1 MASFKEAFAKA
12 RKELGAG
19 KTFTWNGKSYTTDYA
34 EEAGKKAAPKPKAR
48 PASVEAK
55 GEAGAREL
63 KAKTEMA
70 KKASM
75 KEALKATSG
84 TAKPATASVSAS
96 AKMNVGPGA
105 KAASVA
111 ESRKSMTEA
120 ERRADRRAK
129 DAAATAARTAAR
141 KKPEESAK
149 LKRLRE
155 ELAMQKQRSAV
166 RSGMTLR
173 ERNGS

>member
-1 MASFKEAFAKA
+1 MATFKEAFAKA

-34 EEAGKKAAPKPKAR
+34 EEGKKATPKPKAR
-48 PASVEAK
+48 PASVEA
-55 GEAGAREL
+55 GAREV

-75 KEALKATSG
+75 KEALKATSAA
-84 TAKPATASVSAS
+84 AKPAAASASAS
-96 AKMNVGPGA
+96 AKVDVRPGA
-105 KAASVA
+105 KAASVT
-111 ESRKSMTEA
+111 ESRKGMTEA

-149 LKRLRE
+149 LKRLKE
-155 ELAMQKQRSAV
+155 ELATQKDRSAV
-166 RSGMTLR
+166 KRNMTLR
-173 ERNGS
+173 ERSGS

>member
-1 MASFKEAFAKA
+1 MATFKEAFAKA

-34 EEAGKKAAPKPKAR
+34 EEGKKAAPKPKAR
-48 PASVEAK
+48 PASVEAN
-55 GEAGAREL
+55 AREV

-75 KEALKATSG
+75 KESLKATSAV
-84 TAKPATASVSAS
+84 AKPATASTSAS
-96 AKMNVGPGA
+96 AKVDVRPGA

-111 ESRKSMTEA
+111 ESRKGMTEA

-141 KKPEESAK
+141 KKPEDSAK

-155 ELAMQKQRSAV
+155 ELAMQKDRSAV
-166 RSGMTLR
+166 KRGMTLR
-173 ERNGS
+173 ERSGS